1 MTPGLG
7 DHRIRATDPRTPR
20 GWIRCGPAVL
30 AVALLAG
37 CGSTPA
43 AVTVTQPPAAPAPA
57 AAPDPKAPVRAAA
70 HAYFVAIADQDYAA
84 VCRALSSASQQRL
97 VSKAAI
103 LGAHTCIDAARV
115 GLGSTGRDETD
126 PLRTDPIIVLRLKG
140 ARATIRRQHGKTV
153 LRLRRYGSTWLVDNA
168 GK

>member
-1 MTPGLG
+1 MMSL
-7 DHRIRATDPRTPR
+7 RRCAIATT
-20 GWIRCGPAVL
+20 AF
-30 AVALLAG
+30 LAG

-43 AVTVTQPPAAPAPA
+43 TITVTQPAAAPAPA
-57 AAPDPKAPVRAAA
+57 VRTAPDPSAPVRAAA
-70 HAYFVAIADQDYAA
+70 HAYFVAIADQNYAA

-97 VSKAAI
+97 VSKAAV
-103 LGAHTCIDAARV
+103 LGARTCVEAAKV

-153 LRLRRYGSTWLVDNA
+153 LRLRRYGSTWLVDNT
-168 GK
+168 GQ